1 MFFMNKKRSIG
12 LGIDIGT
19 KMIKAVEISKKNKQF
34 FLENYGE
41 IALDFACEYFFRSFN
56 KKDFNPDVENISKAL
71 NELLK
76 EAKFKSNF
84 VVFSLP
90 DFSTFFATFEMPKK

>member
-1 MFFMNKKRSIG
+1 MNKKRSIG

-19 KMIKAVEISKKNKQF
+19 KVIKAVEISKKISSF
-34 FLENYGE
+34 FLKLWE
-41 IALDFACEYFFRSFN
+41 IDLDFACEYFFRSFN

-90 DFSTFFATFEMPKK
+90 DFSTFFATFEMPRCQKKK